1 MFGRLSRGEIS
12 GINED
17 GATCWCGADI
27 VSGTSKFEKRTSGPD
42 LYVRELTCANSHVET
57 RKSDGG

>member
-1 MFGRLSRGEIS
+1 MLGRLSRGEIS

-27 VSGTSKFEKRTSGPD
+27 VDGTSRVEPRRNGPE
-42 LYVRELTCANSHVET
+42 LYVRELTCANRHVET